1 MALASIQGC
10 GRVEYRTYGVS
21 IVGEYGKGGWFER
34 GGVDPLSWGVP
45 ARLAP
50 SLASS
55 VGLRS
60 LVLVKSSLG
69 KENPSIYVVISL
81 FICLGSSKY
90 FSNHTCSTWEEK

>member
-1 MALASIQGC
+1 MPKSALVVAMRRTPGRLLSLARQVMALASIQGC

-34 GGVDPLSWGVP
+34 GGVDPLSWGFS

-55 VGLRS
+55 VG
-60 LVLVKSSLG
+60 
-69 KENPSIYVVISL
+69 
-81 FICLGSSKY
+81 
-90 FSNHTCSTWEEK
+90 